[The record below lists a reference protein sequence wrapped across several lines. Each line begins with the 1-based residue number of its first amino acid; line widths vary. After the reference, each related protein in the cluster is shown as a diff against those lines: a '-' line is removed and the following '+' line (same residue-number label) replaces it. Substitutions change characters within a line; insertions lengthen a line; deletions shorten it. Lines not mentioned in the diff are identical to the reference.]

1 MAKSRSFGGLIF
13 LVLLLAAAGFGGWY
27 YWNKK
32 SDKQPEFATVKVTRG
47 DITQVVTATGDIQS
61 VTQVDVSSQISGQI
75 IDVLVD
81 FNTPVKTGQ
90 VLAKLD
96 PATYISKLKAAQAD
110 HQSTEA
116 SNTLQRLNTERVRDL
131 REKNLV
137 SQQELDQA
145 EALLKQSS
153 AQLATRQSAVDDANV
168 NLQRCTIYSPIDGIV
183 LARLTDKGRTVS
195 ASTSAPTLFTIVN
208 DLTKMQI
215 AAAVAEADI
224 GSITLGQDVAFTV
237 DAFPSRSFRGKVSQ
251 VRNAAKVTS
260 NVVSYDT
267 IIDVGND
274 DQKLKPG
281 MTANVSIVIAQK
293 LDVLRVANSALRVRL
308 PAELQPKAPAAASGP
323 AGTKAPVAMTEE
335 EKLRVTMEVVREA
348 GYQRGAP
355 MTPEIIEK
363 AKALAKEKNLDPEA
377 ITQFAT
383 RAASRGQGGQGGG
396 GAGGGGGRRGGNG
409 GGQGGAADRGFTS
422 VVTTRLVY
430 KLTEVSPKEKK
441 VDPINARLG
450 ISDGFTTEVIEGL
463 ADGDLLVTAVTMPG
477 AAAPVLQA
485 PGGGANP
492 FQGGGGRGGPGGFGG
507 GGGGGGG
514 GRAR

>member
-13 LVLLLAAAGFGGWY
+13 VVLLLAAAGVGGWY
-27 YWNKK
+27 YWDKK
-32 SDKQPEFATVKVTRG
+32 SDKQPEFTTTKVTRG

-96 PATYISKLKAAQAD
+96 PATYISKLNAAKADLLSTQAN
-110 HQSTEA
+110 
-116 SNTLQRLNTERVRDL
+116 NTLQRLNTERVREL
-131 REKNLV
+131 RKQNLV

-145 EALLKQSS
+145 EALLQQSD
-153 AQLATRQSAVDDANV
+153 AQLATRQSAVDDAAV

-224 GSITLGQDVAFTV
+224 GSIAIGQDVSFTV

-267 IIDVGND
+267 IIDVAND

-293 LDVLRVANSALRVRL
+293 PDVLRVANSALRVRL
-308 PAELQPKAPAAASGP
+308 PAELQPKAAAPSGP

-335 EKLRVTMEVVREA
+335 EKMRATMEVVREA
-348 GYQRGAP
+348 GYQRGSP
-355 MTPEIIEK
+355 LTPEIIEK

-377 ITQFAT
+377 ITQFAA
-383 RAASRGQGGQGGG
+383 RQASRGQGGQGGG
-396 GAGGGGGRRGGNG
+396 GTGGGGRRGGNG
-409 GGQGGAADRGFTS
+409 SGTGGGADRGFNST
-422 VVTTRLVY
+422 VTTRLVY
-430 KLTEVSPKEKK
+430 KLIEVSPKEKR
-441 VDPINARLG
+441 VEPVNARLG
-450 ISDGFTTEVIEGL
+450 ISDGFTTEVIDGL
-463 ADGDLLVTAVTMPG
+463 VEGDLLVTAVTMPG
-477 AAAPVLQA
+477 APAPVLQA

-492 FQGGGGRGGPGGFGG
+492 FQGGGRGGPGGFGG
-507 GGGGGGG
+507 GGGGGGR
-514 GRAR
+514 GR